1 MKNLKIYSKT
11 AGVMILLMTS
21 LLLCLAAVVNA
32 QSRAFV
38 QDDAKKSLAILS
50 IDTKGIT
57 TDKVT
62 IRNMVQLEVEK
73 SNIYSVIDKY
83 DIEDI
88 LKNQYDDYDDCYGK
102 TCLVAIG
109 KLLKVDKMLT
119 GNIEKFG
126 QKLVITFRL
135 IDVNMG
141 TIETVEAGEFLN
153 LEEEIQKMIRISVN
167 NLFKLENDQNLVN
180 LLVDYD
186 APISSPRTMLRLNGP
201 RMGVSFTTGLAGERL
216 QAPEQ
221 EGGYDMFPVI
231 TQFGY
236 QWETQYL
243 SAGNFQALI
252 EFIGMVG
259 GLESG
264 KIIPSIAVMNGFR
277 SSASGWEFAFGPV
290 FKIVQTADGYY
301 DEANNW
307 HLEND
312 WDPNSGANP
321 YMIQELPDNRG
332 DFKFKTNLIVGI
344 GRTFK
349 SGYLNIP
356 VNVYV
361 IPNKKGT
368 IIGTSLGFNINK
380 KAR

>member
-11 AGVMILLMTS
+11 AGVMILLVTS
-21 LLLCLAAVVNA
+21 LLLCLAALVKA
-32 QSRAFV
+32 QTRAFEN
-38 QDDAKKSLAILS
+38 DNTKKSLAILS
-50 IDTKGIT
+50 IDTKGIS
-57 TDKVT
+57 TDAVT
-62 IRNMVQLEVEK
+62 VRNMVQLEVEK
-73 SNIYSVIDKY
+73 SNIYSVMDKY

-88 LKNQYDDYDDCYGK
+88 LRNQYDDYADCYGK
-102 TCLVAIG
+102 TCLVSIG
-109 KLLKVDKMLT
+109 NTLKSDKMLT
-119 GNIEKFG
+119 GNIERFG

-135 IDVNMG
+135 IDVKKE

-153 LEEEIQKMIRISVN
+153 LEEELQKMIRISIN
-167 NLFKLENDQNLVN
+167 DLLHIENDQNLVN

-186 APISSPRTMLRLNGP
+186 APISSPKTMLRLNGP
-201 RMGVSFTTGLAGERL
+201 RMGVSLTTGLAGERL

-221 EGGYDMFPVI
+221 EGGYDMFPII

-252 EFIGMVG
+252 EFIGMIG

-277 SSASGWEFAFGPV
+277 SSANGWEFAFGPV
-290 FKIVQTADGYY
+290 FKIVQTADGYF
-301 DEANNW
+301 DEAGDW
-307 HLEND
+307 HLEYE
-312 WDPNSGANP
+312 WDISNGENTNL
-321 YMIQELPDNRG
+321 IQELPDNRG
-332 DFKFKTNLIVGI
+332 TYKFKTNLIIGV

-356 VNVYV
+356 VNLYV

-368 IIGTSLGFNINK
+368 VVGASMGFNINK
-380 KAR
+380 IAR

>member
-1 MKNLKIYSKT
+1 
-11 AGVMILLMTS
+11 MILLMTT
-21 LLLCLAAVVNA
+21 LLLCLAALANA

-38 QDDAKKSLAILS
+38 NDDVKKTLAILS
-50 IDTKGIT
+50 IDTKGIS
-57 TDKVT
+57 TDAVT

-73 SNIYSVIDKY
+73 SNIYSVIDRY

-88 LKNQYDDYDDCYGK
+88 LRNQYDDFATCYGK
-102 TCLVAIG
+102 TCLVSIG
-109 KLLKVDKMLT
+109 KTLKADKMLT
-119 GNIEKFG
+119 GNIERFG

-135 IDVNMG
+135 IDVKSE

-153 LEEEIQKMIRISVN
+153 LEEEIQKMIRISIN
-167 NLFKLENDQNLVN
+167 NLLNIENDQNLVN

-186 APISSPRTMLRLNGP
+186 APISSPKTMLKLNGP

-216 QAPEQ
+216 QAPEA

-252 EFIGMVG
+252 EFIGMIG

-264 KIIPSIAVMNGFR
+264 KIIPSIAIMNGFR
-277 SSASGWEFAFGPV
+277 SSSNGWEFAFGPV

-301 DEANNW
+301 DAAENW
-307 HLEND
+307 HLENEWNPD
-312 WDPNSGANP
+312 AGTNP
-321 YMIQELPDNRG
+321 YVIQELPDNRG
-332 DFKFKTNLIVGI
+332 DFNFKTNLIIGI

-356 VNVYV
+356 VNLYV

-368 IIGTSLGFNINK
+368 VIGTSMGFNINK